1 MVVIDELPFRFVGGL
16 GFRSFC
22 AVIQPKFVI
31 PSRMTIARDV
41 VHLYNSEMEK
51 LKKELTKD
59 DQRVCLTTDCWTSNQ
74 QIPYL
79 CLTVHY
85 IDSDWCLKKR
95 ILNFVQISNHKG
107 ETIAKLIED
116 CLHKWGIERV
126 FTITMDNATANDVA
140 VSILKRRVNGWEGS
154 VLNGEYMHVRCC
166 AHILNLIVSD
176 GLKELHHSISAIR
189 AAVRY
194 IRLSTA
200 RVEKLSACV
209 VKEKIDFKGKLV
221 LDVPTRWNSTYKM
234 LEVALKCQKAFE
246 RYEEEDSKYLQYFL
260 EEEGG
265 KKKFGPPSKIDWA
278 NASRFVEFLRSFYQA
293 TLKFSATKS
302 VTSNCF
308 YLELGEIFNLL
319 KNLALTND
327 SLLLDMVSNMKK
339 KFDKYWGNLDNT
351 NLLLYVAAVLDPRYK
366 LGYITYCLGCF
377 YDAQTVSNFIL
388 KVQTLLRT
396 LYAFYSKG
404 EREISPIPKSFTSPN
419 TLQRQDTLLSAFM
432 KQKEQITFDESLN
445 EVDRY
450 LADESVNPLTPSFET
465 LFWWKQNSIKYP
477 VLSLIARDVL
487 AVPIS
492 TVASES
498 AFSTGGRILDPYR
511 SSLNPKTV
519 NMLVCT
525 QNWLKSTNEGLVE
538 QFFSDEDDELVQIGL
553 IL

>member
-22 AVIQPKFVI
+22 AVIQP
-31 PSRMTIARDV
+31 
-41 VHLYNSEMEK
+41 
-51 LKKELTKD
+51 
-59 DQRVCLTTDCWTSNQ
+59 
-74 QIPYL
+74 
-79 CLTVHY
+79 
-85 IDSDWCLKKR
+85 
-95 ILNFVQISNHKG
+95 
-107 ETIAKLIED
+107 
-116 CLHKWGIERV
+116 
-126 FTITMDNATANDVA
+126 
-140 VSILKRRVNGWEGS
+140 
-154 VLNGEYMHVRCC
+154 
-166 AHILNLIVSD
+166 SD

-246 RYEEEDSKYLQYFL
+246 RYEEEDS
-260 EEEGG
+260 
-265 KKKFGPPSKIDWA
+265 
-278 NASRFVEFLRSFYQA
+278 

-327 SLLLDMVSNMKK
+327 TLLLDMVSNMKK
-339 KFDKYWGNLDNT
+339 KFNKYWGNLDNT

-396 LYAFYSKG
+396 LYTFYSKG
-404 EREISPIPKSFTSPN
+404 EREISPIPKSFTSSN
-419 TLQRQDTLLSAFM
+419 TLQDTLLSAFM

-450 LADESVNPLTPSFET
+450 LADESVNPLTPSFDT

-538 QFFSDEDDELVQIGL
+538 QFFSDEDDELVQTEVLKPFHLLNLMGENLCRVIAS
-553 IL
+553 

>member
-1 MVVIDELPFRFVGGL
+1 
-16 GFRSFC
+16 
-22 AVIQPKFVI
+22 
-31 PSRMTIARDV
+31 
-41 VHLYNSEMEK
+41 MEK
-51 LKKELTKD
+51 LKKELTKN

-85 IDSDWCLKKR
+85 IDSDWCFKKR

-126 FTITMDNATANDVA
+126 FTITVDNATANDVA

-209 VKEKIDFKGKLV
+209 VKEKTDFKGKLV

-246 RYEEEDSKYLQYFL
+246 RYEEEDT
-260 EEEGG
+260 
-265 KKKFGPPSKIDWA
+265 
-278 NASRFVEFLRSFYQA
+278 

-308 YLELGEIFNLL
+308 YLKLGEIFNLL

-327 SLLLDMVSNMKK
+327 SLLLDM
-339 KFDKYWGNLDNT
+339 
-351 NLLLYVAAVLDPRYK
+351 

-419 TLQRQDTLLSAFM
+419 TLQDTLLSAFM

-450 LADESVNPLTPSFET
+450 LADESVNPLTPSFDT

-492 TVASES
+492 TKRVSKS
-498 AFSTGGRILDPYR
+498 ILHVYMCKYLLYVVRYVRILFCRVLSATGTVADTVAGTVATGK
-511 SSLNPKTV
+511 NTIKTAIICSKR
-519 NMLVCT
+519 LY
-525 QNWLKSTNEGLVE
+525 WFLGL
-538 QFFSDEDDELVQIGL
+538 
-553 IL
+553 